1 MNLSRKQTLTYVGPP
16 TFAPVFVG
24 TKQPSSFYRPRRR
37 KVAIP
42 VHGHST
48 GLSDYIPPTSKTP
61 QAEKKAFGYIHIAN
75 VHLYIPSG
83 DTE

>member
-1 MNLSRKQTLTYVGPP
+1 MNLSRKQQALTYVGPP

-24 TKQPSSFYRPRRR
+24 TKQPSSFYRPHRR

-48 GLSDYIPPTSKTP
+48 GPSDYIPPTSTTP
-61 QAEKKAFGYIHIAN
+61 QAEKKAFIW
-75 VHLYIPSG
+75 VHSLF
-83 DTE
+83 D